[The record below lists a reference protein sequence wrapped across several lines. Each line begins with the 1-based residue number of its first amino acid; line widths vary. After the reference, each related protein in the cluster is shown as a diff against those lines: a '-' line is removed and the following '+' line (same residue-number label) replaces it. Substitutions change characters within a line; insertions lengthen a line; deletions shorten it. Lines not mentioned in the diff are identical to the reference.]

1 MAALEGP
8 LQASWWRGDLV
19 RVSQAPIF
27 LPPMVSSLVIKN
39 YYLKFSY

>member
-19 RVSQAPIF
+19 RVSQAPYIF
-27 LPPMVSSLVIKN
+27 AAYGKQSSH
-39 YYLKFSY
+39 